1 MTVTDVLT
9 TGVEVI
15 ISKRSGELLSVE
27 CYRSSLCKL
36 VGQCFCDVICCKTQ
50 LAFVSCDWSVPIRW

>member
-9 TGVEVI
+9 TGAEVI
-15 ISKRSGELLSVE
+15 IKEKW
-27 CYRSSLCKL
+27 KL
-36 VGQCFCDVICCKTQ
+36 IGQFFCDVICCKTQ